1 MQREPALTLEK
12 RRLMPP
18 QRVYRLC
25 VENMTEDSSPFGIA
39 AQCENELDRHA
50 FGRRSRE

>member
-1 MQREPALTLEK
+1 
-12 RRLMPP
+12 MPP

-39 AQCENELDRHA
+39 AQCENELDRRA
-50 FGRRSRE
+50 LGRRSRE